1 MADVKM
7 PLTAHLE
14 ELRTRLIRSLAAIGA
29 GFGLCYGF
37 ADPLFRFLAR
47 PLVELTQSPDPETA
61 VHLIGTGVAE
71 AFFTKLKVAVIGGV
85 FIASPIVLYELWKFI
100 VPGLYDSERRYARP
114 FVIFGTLFFVA
125 GGAFCYYMVLPLGY
139 QFFVEQY
146 ATIGVSPEIRISEYL
161 TFTSNMLLAFGVTFE
176 MPVVTFFLARIGL
189 VTHQMMIR
197 QGRYAIVGI
206 FIVAA
211 IMTPADVASQLLMAG
226 PLLALYALSI
236 GVAYVFGTRAEAAPA
251 EDDDDESAPVPR

>member
-14 ELRTRLIRSLAAIGA
+14 ELRARLIRSLLAIGA
-29 GFGLCYGF
+29 GFAACYAF
-37 ADPLFRFLAR
+37 ADPLFWFLAR
-47 PLVELTQSPDPETA
+47 PLVEMTQSPDPDTA
-61 VHLIGTGVAE
+61 VRLIGTGIAE
-71 AFFTKLKVAVIGGV
+71 AFFTKLKVAVIGGI
-85 FIASPIVLYELWKFI
+85 FLASPIVLYQGWQFV
-100 VPGLYDSERRYARP
+100 VPGLYDSEKRYARP
-114 FVIFGTLFFVA
+114 FVLFGTLFFVA
-125 GGAFCYYMVLPLGY
+125 GAAFCYFAVMPLGY
-139 QFFVEQY
+139 QFFIEQY

-161 TFTSNMLLAFGVTFE
+161 TFTSRMLLAFGVTFE
-176 MPVVTFFLARIGL
+176 MPVVTFFLARIGI

-226 PLLALYALSI
+226 PMLVLYALSI
-236 GVAYVFGTRAEAAPA
+236 GVAYAFGTRR
-251 EDDDDESAPVPR
+251 ESEPESPGS

>member
-14 ELRTRLIRSLAAIGA
+14 ELRQRLIRSLLAIGV
-29 GFGLCYGF
+29 GFGVCYSF

-61 VHLIGTGVAE
+61 VHLIGTGIAE
-71 AFFTKLKVAVIGGV
+71 AFFTKLKVAVIGGI
-85 FIASPIVLYELWKFI
+85 FLASPIVLYQAWQFV
-100 VPGLYDSERRYARP
+100 VPGLYDTEKRYARP
-114 FVIFGTLFFVA
+114 FVIFGTLFFV
-125 GGAFCYYMVLPLGY
+125 GGAAFCYFAVMPLGY

-161 TFTSNMLLAFGVTFE
+161 TFSSRMLLAFGVTFE
-176 MPVVTFFLARIGL
+176 LPVVTFFLARVGL
-189 VTHQMMIR
+189 VTHQMMIH
-197 QGRYAIVGI
+197 QLRYAIVGI

-226 PLLALYALSI
+226 PLLVLYGLSI
-236 GVAYVFGTRAEAAPA
+236 GVAYLFGKRAQAATEEP
-251 EDDDDESAPVPR
+251 EPPPSS

>member
-1 MADVKM
+1 MVDVKM

-14 ELRTRLIRSLAAIGA
+14 ELRSRLIRSLLAITG
-29 GFGLCYGF
+29 GFSLCYAF

-47 PLVELTQSPDPETA
+47 PLIELTESPDPETA
-61 VHLIGTGVAE
+61 VHLIGTGIAE
-71 AFFTKLKVAVIGGV
+71 AFFTKLWVAVIGGI
-85 FIASPIVLYELWKFI
+85 FIASPVVLYQIWKFI
-100 VPGLYDSERRYARP
+100 VPGLLDSERRYARP

-125 GGAFCYYMVLPLGY
+125 
-139 QFFVEQY
+139 EY

-161 TFTSNMLLAFGVTFE
+161 TFTSRMLLAFGVTFE

-189 VTHQMMIR
+189 VTHQLMIR
-197 QGRYAIVGI
+197 QLRYAIVGI

-226 PLLALYALSI
+226 PLLVLYARSI
-236 GVAYVFGTRAEAAPA
+236 GVAYVFGTRVDKTEVNAEAGEP
-251 EDDDDESAPVPR
+251 

>member
-14 ELRTRLIRSLAAIGA
+14 ELRGRLIRALLAITA
-29 GFGLCYGF
+29 GFAACYTF

-47 PLVELTQSPDPETA
+47 PLVELTQSPDPEIV

-85 FIASPIVLYELWKFI
+85 FVASPVVLYQMWQFV
-100 VPGLYDSERRYARP
+100 VPGLYDSEKHYARP

-125 GGAFCYYMVLPLGY
+125 GGAFCYYGVLPIGY
-139 QFFVEQY
+139 QFFVDQY

-161 TFTSNMLLAFGVTFE
+161 TFTSRLLLAFGVTFE

-189 VTHQMMIR
+189 VTHRTMI
-197 QGRYAIVGI
+197 QYGRYAVVII
-206 FIVAA
+206 FVVAA

-226 PLLALYALSI
+226 PLLVLYALSI
-236 GVAYVFGTRAEAAPA
+236 GVAFVFGSRTPPTAEETGAT
-251 EDDDDESAPVPR
+251 DDSGTD